1 MTFETIE
8 PKWQVLEAK
17 LRSAS
22 TIDEVIEEHENFLD
36 SVMDSC
42 YLLDLSPYALIKD
55 IKNVCLS
62 YGNFILRAYNRDS
75 SEVAEIGDKF
85 HALLKELIGL
95 NLEMN
100 FLASYPRTNYL

>member
-1 MTFETIE
+1 MIYNNFQWTSYN
-8 PKWQVLEAK
+8 K
-17 LRSAS
+17 L
-22 TIDEVIEEHENFLD
+22 
-36 SVMDSC
+36 SVNNIKI
-42 YLLDLSPYALIKD
+42 LWILTRKQFPSPYLIKD